1 MTLDVA
7 TLRDFYATPLGSIA
21 RRLLARRIRA
31 LWPSVSGKTV
41 ASLGFGTPFLGAYRG
56 EAESLAAFMPESLGA
71 LIWPS
76 ESPVLTTLTAEHALP
91 VRDNAI
97 DHLLVVHCLEVA
109 EQVRPLLRELWRVLA
124 PEGRLVVV
132 VPNRRGLW
140 AHVDTTPFGYGQPYS
155 RSQLNALLTDAMFTP
170 VNWTTALH
178 LPPFDR
184 GIVVNSANAW
194 ERAGAR
200 ALSGLGGVLIVE
212 ARKETVAP
220 VGGKRTRVKALRDL
234 VPIPTRANGAPARKK
249 GPHKAARP

>member
-1 MTLDVA
+1 MTLDVT
-7 TLRDFYATPLGSIA
+7 TLRDFYTSPLGRIA

-31 LWPSVSGKTV
+31 LWPTVSGKTV

-56 EAESLAAFMPESLGA
+56 EAESVAAFMPASQGA

-76 ESPVLTTLTAEHALP
+76 ESPVLTSLTSEHALP
-91 VRDNAI
+91 IRDNAI
-97 DHLLVVHCLEVA
+97 DNLLVVHCLEVA

-155 RSQLNALLTDAMFTP
+155 RSQLDALLKDAMFTP
-170 VNWTTALH
+170 FTWTTTLH

-184 GIVVNSANAW
+184 GIVVSSANAW
-194 ERAGAR
+194 ERVGTR
-200 ALSGLGGVLIVE
+200 AFSGFGGVLLVE

-220 VGGKRTRVKALRDL
+220 AGGKPARIKALRDL
-234 VPIPTRANGAPARKK
+234 VPVPMR
-249 GPHKAARP
+249 